1 MLKNKYNNYQNFS
14 YSLSKEFHDS
24 KKSICILVKDNKE
37 AIYLQNELSLLVDRD
52 KIKLFPENEI
62 LPYDHFSVPSNI
74 NKERFRII
82 NSNSKDKHILITTI
96 KNLFDRYPTIDN
108 FKSMNKYEIGS
119 RISLNSLTKIL
130 ETLNYLK
137 KNNVENINEYSVR
150 GGIIDIYTPIYKNPL
165 RIEIFDDYVE
175 SIRFFNKDNQLSI
188 KEINN
193 FSLTRGDIIS
203 LDEST
208 INIFI
213 YNWREYFNDN
223 DERYCTLFQNIKNKK
238 ITEGMEVYFP
248 FFFKNTSSFFEI
260 FSNYEYTKFED
271 LNSEIN
277 RYKNFIHERFNDDL
291 NDMNRPLIKPNHLFT
306 DIDEITNKLE
316 DIRFI
321 RKDVFKSQYDDVES
335 LIDNLQDVLLD
346 GPKYV
351 VMTSNADDLEDLK
364 NQTSTK
370 LDVINDL
377 NVAKNYINIMLNPI
391 VRPMYIESIDTYVI
405 HNENLNNLIVSK
417 NNQDNET
424 RYFELDKSFNNNE
437 YVIHEDYGLGIY
449 SGLEI
454 VEADNKLNE
463 YIKVIYANNEILYV
477 PLNNINKISTYH
489 KKEISMS
496 LELDSL
502 SSKKWSSKKE
512 KASKRAADH
521 AAEIL
526 DIESRRL
533 NSIAN
538 SLKIDDKVLKD
549 FENDFPYVETPDQSK
564 SFNEI
569 RKDLSLVKP
578 MNRVLCGDVGFG
590 KTEVA
595 MKSAFV
601 AVNSNK
607 QIIVIT
613 PSTILS
619 DQHYNSFLERFRN
632 FGVTIAKINRFVS
645 KDKKDQIINDF
656 HLNKVDILIATHIVF
671 NNDINFNNTG
681 LLIIDE
687 EHKFGIKQKNFIKN
701 KQENIHILYLSAT
714 PIPKTMNMVFSGLKD
729 FSFLQTSPSNRI
741 NIKSFLKINTNQVFK
756 EALIREK
763 SRGGQCFIVQNDID
777 KIQQTKKEI
786 NHMLPNY
793 KLGVAHGRLNKK
805 DIKTVM
811 SDFKSGLL
819 DGLICTT
826 IVEMGLDIPN
836 ANTMIIINSQNFGLS
851 QLHQLR
857 GRVGRSNRQAY
868 CYFLIPDME
877 IPKISRARLDSIIRY
892 SSLGEG
898 FMIAQQDLEIRGGGE
913 MLGEKQSGHI
923 NNVGM
928 SLYLSMLK
936 SALQEPS
943 LNYLE
948 LDNMPEVNF
957 NDSAYINSSYLPSP
971 IERLK
976 IYRKINDCVSID
988 DLNKITKD
996 LIDRCGVM
1004 PVEVTNLIHNKRISL
1019 RIYQTGIK
1027 SIKSNPTNTN
1037 FKLTDKLKDS
1047 ILSKLLKLISNNKIY
1062 SINKENKF
1070 IYKNNEIDSEVRR
1083 KNVNLLLDEIL

>member
-1 MLKNKYNNYQNFS
+1 
-14 YSLSKEFHDS
+14 
-24 KKSICILVKDNKE
+24 
-37 AIYLQNELSLLVDRD
+37 
-52 KIKLFPENEI
+52 
-62 LPYDHFSVPSNI
+62 
-74 NKERFRII
+74 
-82 NSNSKDKHILITTI
+82 
-96 KNLFDRYPTIDN
+96 
-108 FKSMNKYEIGS
+108 
-119 RISLNSLTKIL
+119 
-130 ETLNYLK
+130 
-137 KNNVENINEYSVR
+137 
-150 GGIIDIYTPIYKNPL
+150 
-165 RIEIFDDYVE
+165 
-175 SIRFFNKDNQLSI
+175 
-188 KEINN
+188 
-193 FSLTRGDIIS
+193 
-203 LDEST
+203 
-208 INIFI
+208 
-213 YNWREYFNDN
+213 
-223 DERYCTLFQNIKNKK
+223 
-238 ITEGMEVYFP
+238 
-248 FFFKNTSSFFEI
+248 
-260 FSNYEYTKFED
+260 
-271 LNSEIN
+271 
-277 RYKNFIHERFNDDL
+277 
-291 NDMNRPLIKPNHLFT
+291 
-306 DIDEITNKLE
+306 
-316 DIRFI
+316 
-321 RKDVFKSQYDDVES
+321 
-335 LIDNLQDVLLD
+335 
-346 GPKYV
+346 
-351 VMTSNADDLEDLK
+351 
-364 NQTSTK
+364 
-370 LDVINDL
+370 
-377 NVAKNYINIMLNPI
+377 
-391 VRPMYIESIDTYVI
+391 
-405 HNENLNNLIVSK
+405 
-417 NNQDNET
+417 
-424 RYFELDKSFNNNE
+424 
-437 YVIHEDYGLGIY
+437 
-449 SGLEI
+449 
-454 VEADNKLNE
+454 
-463 YIKVIYANNEILYV
+463 
-477 PLNNINKISTYH
+477 
-489 KKEISMS
+489 MS

-533 NSIAN
+533 NSLAN

-613 PSTILS
+613 PSTILC

-805 DIKTVM
+805 DIKKVM

-892 SSLGEG
+892 SNLGEG

-943 LNYLE
+943 SNYLE

-976 IYRKINDCVSID
+976 IYRKINDCASID
-988 DLNKITKD
+988 ALNKISKD

>member
-1 MLKNKYNNYQNFS
+1 
-14 YSLSKEFHDS
+14 
-24 KKSICILVKDNKE
+24 
-37 AIYLQNELSLLVDRD
+37 
-52 KIKLFPENEI
+52 
-62 LPYDHFSVPSNI
+62 
-74 NKERFRII
+74 
-82 NSNSKDKHILITTI
+82 
-96 KNLFDRYPTIDN
+96 
-108 FKSMNKYEIGS
+108 
-119 RISLNSLTKIL
+119 
-130 ETLNYLK
+130 
-137 KNNVENINEYSVR
+137 
-150 GGIIDIYTPIYKNPL
+150 
-165 RIEIFDDYVE
+165 
-175 SIRFFNKDNQLSI
+175 
-188 KEINN
+188 
-193 FSLTRGDIIS
+193 
-203 LDEST
+203 
-208 INIFI
+208 
-213 YNWREYFNDN
+213 
-223 DERYCTLFQNIKNKK
+223 
-238 ITEGMEVYFP
+238 
-248 FFFKNTSSFFEI
+248 
-260 FSNYEYTKFED
+260 
-271 LNSEIN
+271 
-277 RYKNFIHERFNDDL
+277 
-291 NDMNRPLIKPNHLFT
+291 
-306 DIDEITNKLE
+306 
-316 DIRFI
+316 
-321 RKDVFKSQYDDVES
+321 
-335 LIDNLQDVLLD
+335 
-346 GPKYV
+346 
-351 VMTSNADDLEDLK
+351 
-364 NQTSTK
+364 
-370 LDVINDL
+370 
-377 NVAKNYINIMLNPI
+377 
-391 VRPMYIESIDTYVI
+391 
-405 HNENLNNLIVSK
+405 
-417 NNQDNET
+417 
-424 RYFELDKSFNNNE
+424 
-437 YVIHEDYGLGIY
+437 
-449 SGLEI
+449 
-454 VEADNKLNE
+454 
-463 YIKVIYANNEILYV
+463 
-477 PLNNINKISTYH
+477 
-489 KKEISMS
+489 
-496 LELDSL
+496 
-502 SSKKWSSKKE
+502 
-512 KASKRAADH
+512 
-521 AAEIL
+521 
-526 DIESRRL
+526 
-533 NSIAN
+533 
-538 SLKIDDKVLKD
+538 
-549 FENDFPYVETPDQSK
+549 
-564 SFNEI
+564 
-569 RKDLSLVKP
+569 

-656 HLNKVDILIATHIVF
+656 RLNKVDILIATHIVF

-805 DIKTVM
+805 DIKKVM

-892 SSLGEG
+892 SNLGEG

-943 LNYLE
+943 LKYLE

-976 IYRKINDCVSID
+976 IYRKINDCASID
-988 DLNKITKD
+988 ALNKISKD

>member
-1 MLKNKYNNYQNFS
+1 MLK
-14 YSLSKEFHDS
+14 
-24 KKSICILVKDNKE
+24 
-37 AIYLQNELSLLVDRD
+37 A
-52 KIKLFPENEI
+52 
-62 LPYDHFSVPSNI
+62 
-74 NKERFRII
+74 
-82 NSNSKDKHILITTI
+82 
-96 KNLFDRYPTIDN
+96 
-108 FKSMNKYEIGS
+108 
-119 RISLNSLTKIL
+119 
-130 ETLNYLK
+130 
-137 KNNVENINEYSVR
+137 
-150 GGIIDIYTPIYKNPL
+150 
-165 RIEIFDDYVE
+165 
-175 SIRFFNKDNQLSI
+175 
-188 KEINN
+188 
-193 FSLTRGDIIS
+193 
-203 LDEST
+203 
-208 INIFI
+208 
-213 YNWREYFNDN
+213 
-223 DERYCTLFQNIKNKK
+223 
-238 ITEGMEVYFP
+238 
-248 FFFKNTSSFFEI
+248 
-260 FSNYEYTKFED
+260 
-271 LNSEIN
+271 
-277 RYKNFIHERFNDDL
+277 
-291 NDMNRPLIKPNHLFT
+291 
-306 DIDEITNKLE
+306 
-316 DIRFI
+316 
-321 RKDVFKSQYDDVES
+321 
-335 LIDNLQDVLLD
+335 
-346 GPKYV
+346 
-351 VMTSNADDLEDLK
+351 
-364 NQTSTK
+364 
-370 LDVINDL
+370 
-377 NVAKNYINIMLNPI
+377 
-391 VRPMYIESIDTYVI
+391 
-405 HNENLNNLIVSK
+405 
-417 NNQDNET
+417 
-424 RYFELDKSFNNNE
+424 
-437 YVIHEDYGLGIY
+437 
-449 SGLEI
+449 
-454 VEADNKLNE
+454 
-463 YIKVIYANNEILYV
+463 
-477 PLNNINKISTYH
+477 
-489 KKEISMS
+489 
-496 LELDSL
+496 
-502 SSKKWSSKKE
+502 
-512 KASKRAADH
+512 
-521 AAEIL
+521 
-526 DIESRRL
+526 
-533 NSIAN
+533 
-538 SLKIDDKVLKD
+538 
-549 FENDFPYVETPDQSK
+549 FENDFPYIETPDQSK

-569 RKDLSLVKP
+569 RKDLSLIKP

-632 FGVTIAKINRFVS
+632 FGVTIGKINRFVS

-656 HLNKVDILIATHIVF
+656 HLNKVDILITTHIVF
-671 NNDINFNNTG
+671 NNDINFKNTG

-714 PIPKTMNMVFSGLKD
+714 PIPKTMNMVFTGLKD

-756 EALIREK
+756 EALTREK

-805 DIKTVM
+805 DIKKVM

-892 SSLGEG
+892 SNLGEG

-923 NNVGM
+923 NNIGM

-943 LNYLE
+943 LNSLE

-988 DLNKITKD
+988 DLNKISKD

-1019 RIYQTGIK
+1019 RIFQTGIK
-1027 SIKSNPTNTN
+1027 SIKSNPINTN
-1037 FKLTDKLKDS
+1037 FKLSDKLKDS
-1047 ILSKLLKLISNNKIY
+1047 VLSKLLKLISNNNNLY

-1070 IYKNNEIDSEVRR
+1070 VYKNNEIDSEVRR

>member
-1 MLKNKYNNYQNFS
+1 
-14 YSLSKEFHDS
+14 
-24 KKSICILVKDNKE
+24 
-37 AIYLQNELSLLVDRD
+37 
-52 KIKLFPENEI
+52 
-62 LPYDHFSVPSNI
+62 
-74 NKERFRII
+74 
-82 NSNSKDKHILITTI
+82 
-96 KNLFDRYPTIDN
+96 
-108 FKSMNKYEIGS
+108 
-119 RISLNSLTKIL
+119 
-130 ETLNYLK
+130 
-137 KNNVENINEYSVR
+137 
-150 GGIIDIYTPIYKNPL
+150 
-165 RIEIFDDYVE
+165 
-175 SIRFFNKDNQLSI
+175 
-188 KEINN
+188 
-193 FSLTRGDIIS
+193 
-203 LDEST
+203 
-208 INIFI
+208 
-213 YNWREYFNDN
+213 
-223 DERYCTLFQNIKNKK
+223 
-238 ITEGMEVYFP
+238 
-248 FFFKNTSSFFEI
+248 
-260 FSNYEYTKFED
+260 
-271 LNSEIN
+271 
-277 RYKNFIHERFNDDL
+277 
-291 NDMNRPLIKPNHLFT
+291 
-306 DIDEITNKLE
+306 
-316 DIRFI
+316 
-321 RKDVFKSQYDDVES
+321 
-335 LIDNLQDVLLD
+335 
-346 GPKYV
+346 
-351 VMTSNADDLEDLK
+351 
-364 NQTSTK
+364 
-370 LDVINDL
+370 
-377 NVAKNYINIMLNPI
+377 
-391 VRPMYIESIDTYVI
+391 
-405 HNENLNNLIVSK
+405 
-417 NNQDNET
+417 
-424 RYFELDKSFNNNE
+424 
-437 YVIHEDYGLGIY
+437 
-449 SGLEI
+449 
-454 VEADNKLNE
+454 
-463 YIKVIYANNEILYV
+463 
-477 PLNNINKISTYH
+477 
-489 KKEISMS
+489 MS

-533 NSIAN
+533 NSLAN

-805 DIKTVM
+805 DIKKVM

-892 SSLGEG
+892 SNLGEG

-943 LNYLE
+943 LKYLE

-976 IYRKINDCVSID
+976 IYRKINDCASID
-988 DLNKITKD
+988 ALNKISKD

-1047 ILSKLLKLISNNKIY
+1047 ILNKLLKLISNNNIY